1 MLQYHQGSLAHCCD
15 LNFYFDS
22 LSIKRFR
29 SSDIITLFNRHQ
41 SVKEHHASTRRHQ
54 CPGSLPPRRVL
65 TVVDHTLTSD
75 RNSVTCHP
83 NIAKPSPTKVY
94 RDLSTV
100 VDHTLTSDRNSVTCH
115 FNIAKPSPT
124 KVYRDVS
131 TVVGHTLMSDHNC
144 HLSLQHRQA
153 ITHQGLQRC
162 EYSRRPHSDV

>member
-75 RNSVTCHP
+75 RNSVTCHL

-94 RDLSTV
+94 RDLRNLASLSVSVFKTDLVSMDFYCKSMLRPSWPLILIPLPTSSTAF
-100 VDHTLTSDRNSVTCH
+100 C
-115 FNIAKPSPT
+115 APS
-124 KVYRDVS
+124 
-131 TVVGHTLMSDHNC
+131 
-144 HLSLQHRQA
+144 
-153 ITHQGLQRC
+153 
-162 EYSRRPHSDV
+162 